1 MAPNKRGGR
10 ERNEEEEE
18 KEEGEEEDQGNWK
31 DFYRFVG
38 VQFGA
43 SKAEIRKAYKK
54 LALQWHPD
62 KNENDEEASK
72 KFQNL
77 QAVYEILSDDSKRR
91 EYDSGYTW
99 NRRVADSEEKRK
111 QEASA
116 IRKLRK
122 EREDRLKREEA
133 RRKAAFAKEQAK
145 IKLQRE
151 RKAKELAAKRRR
163 ENEEHLLELMERRKK
178 KNKKKKKKKKEKK
191 SKKRKRDNPKDSSPK
206 IEDGLDGTAH
216 AYAATTV
223 PVCAR
228 KGEIQARVILSCG
241 SYRKPSISLS
251 HFVDQADLHHIR
263 SIGLPLA
270 ANNRKTQCQANV
282 WNSREGTIDDG
293 SDDTALKLKQWVTT
307 SR

>member
-145 IKLQRE
+145 IKLVS
-151 RKAKELAAKRRR
+151 
-163 ENEEHLLELMERRKK
+163 NIM
-178 KNKKKKKKKKEKK
+178 
-191 SKKRKRDNPKDSSPK
+191 
-206 IEDGLDGTAH
+206 I
-216 AYAATTV
+216 
-223 PVCAR
+223 
-228 KGEIQARVILSCG
+228 
-241 SYRKPSISLS
+241 
-251 HFVDQADLHHIR
+251 F
-263 SIGLPLA
+263 
-270 ANNRKTQCQANV
+270 
-282 WNSREGTIDDG
+282 
-293 SDDTALKLKQWVTT
+293 
-307 SR
+307 

>member
-77 QAVYEILSDDSKRR
+77 QAVYEVVCCVRQSYHSVETHISEQILSDDSKRR

-145 IKLQRE
+145 IKLVSNIMIFWSHQ
-151 RKAKELAAKRRR
+151 ELFNIHIIAKR
-163 ENEEHLLELMERRKK
+163 KK
-178 KNKKKKKKKKEKK
+178 SKEISCEAQEGEWRTSFGINGKKEKK
-191 SKKRKRDNPKDSSPK
+191 K
-206 IEDGLDGTAH
+206 
-216 AYAATTV
+216 
-223 PVCAR
+223 
-228 KGEIQARVILSCG
+228 
-241 SYRKPSISLS
+241 
-251 HFVDQADLHHIR
+251 
-263 SIGLPLA
+263 
-270 ANNRKTQCQANV
+270 
-282 WNSREGTIDDG
+282 
-293 SDDTALKLKQWVTT
+293 
-307 SR
+307 